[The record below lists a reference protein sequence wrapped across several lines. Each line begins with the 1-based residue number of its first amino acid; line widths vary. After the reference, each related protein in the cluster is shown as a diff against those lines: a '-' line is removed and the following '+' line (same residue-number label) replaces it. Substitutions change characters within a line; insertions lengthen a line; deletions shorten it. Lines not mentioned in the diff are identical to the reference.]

1 MKPYW
6 IIFMADEYGTRQHC
20 FGHNAVADFRDL
32 SGYLGYAVVTV
43 NMKDLKK

>member
-6 IIFMADEYGTRQHC
+6 IIFMADNRQYC
-20 FGHNAVADFRDL
+20 FGHNAVADFRDMP
-32 SGYLGYAVVTV
+32 GYLGYAVVTV